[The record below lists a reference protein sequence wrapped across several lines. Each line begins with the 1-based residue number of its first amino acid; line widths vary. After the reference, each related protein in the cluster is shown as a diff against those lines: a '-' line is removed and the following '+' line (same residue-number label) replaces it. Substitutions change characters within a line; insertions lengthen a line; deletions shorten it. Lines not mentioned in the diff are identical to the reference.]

1 MLTSRIRETSG
12 RQHCSASAGTNQHP
26 LQGTHNPKVAGSRDQ
41 KAQIRHFR
49 AAFVCRICPGSV
61 GPSPHE
67 AERWPDC
74 ERHVYGTVCEHTSP
88 DLFHNERGGR
98 ARLHRHI
105 GVRFENERPS
115 SAKFILS
122 STPASISGRAG
133 GALGAREDENQQKAM
148 TGNASCPR
156 GCNPCRTRDSA
167 RIARCATAIGER
179 GFPPEPP
186 SQGGSVGSNPIGAT
200 KDDSSRV
207 ASLFAFEGGVSHN
220 AESLARR

>member
-1 MLTSRIRETSG
+1 MAR
-12 RQHCSASAGTNQHP
+12 A
-26 LQGTHNPKVAGSRDQ
+26 RDQ

-98 ARLHRHI
+98 ARLDRHI

-200 KDDSSRV
+200 NREWRVFLLLRAACRTTPSLWQGGSVGSNPIWATKESRV
-207 ASLFAFEGGVSHN
+207 LDRCLG
-220 AESLARR
+220 LAC